1 MSVLEQGL
9 SPAELEIVVVDD
21 GSTDGTASIVEKFAP
36 RVKHVRKKNGGQ
48 ASAFNAGFAESRG
61 EIVAILDGDDWWA
74 QGKLAAVAEALEK
87 NPEVAAVG
95 HGYYEFDE
103 ETKKARACVPAA
115 RQVIGLTS
123 PEGTRA
129 AGAAWHFL
137 LMGALTVRRRLLE
150 RIMPLDEEMV
160 FMADSALQVAA
171 MVMGALI
178 LEEPLFYYRHH
189 SDNLFATASKHKER
203 MLRKWKMTELVY
215 ERVHRMVIKLGVP
228 AETASL
234 LLEGGWLEAKRG
246 RLHLAGGSRWEAFRT
261 EMRSFE
267 LASKNPGI
275 AYRLFKYVIVGAATL
290 LLPARRFYELRNW
303 YAQKELWRHRV
314 RLVGRSPSHEPLER
328 DRSGGTAGRR
338 RVCGDRGAARR
349 VRPVVEIRI
358 ARARAVLGAS
368 AVEVREETAEGKIF
382 CASES
387 RSADISGDTDPVA
400 AAVRGVV
407 ARTE

>member
-1 MSVLEQGL
+1 MRPLITALVDTYNHERYIEQALASVLEQGL

-61 EIVAILDGDDWWA
+61 EIIAILDGDDWWA
-74 QGKLAAVAEALEK
+74 KGKLGAVAEALEK

-103 ETKKARACVPAA
+103 ETKTTRACVPAA

-123 PEGTRA
+123 PEGTLA
-129 AGAAWHFL
+129 ARAAWHFL

-203 MLRKWKMTELVY
+203 TLRRWKMTELVY
-215 ERVHRMVIKLGVP
+215 ERVHRMVIKMGVP

-246 RLHLAGGSRWEAFRT
+246 RMHLAGGSRWEAFRT

-267 LASKNPGI
+267 LASRNPGI

-303 YAQKELWRHRV
+303 YAQKELGRYRA
-314 RLVGRSPSHEPLER
+314 RLVG
-328 DRSGGTAGRR
+328 
-338 RVCGDRGAARR
+338 
-349 VRPVVEIRI
+349 
-358 ARARAVLGAS
+358 
-368 AVEVREETAEGKIF
+368 
-382 CASES
+382 
-387 RSADISGDTDPVA
+387 ADSSDVI
-400 AAVRGVV
+400 V
-407 ARTE
+407 ARTPAEK